1 MRTLEV
7 KDIVVHYGLVEAL
20 HGVSFKIDAGKIVAL
35 VGSNGAGKST
45 TLKALMG
52 LKKLTS
58 GVLELDGKRIDT
70 TNSAQRV
77 SMGIALSP
85 EGRRLFPRMS
95 VWENLMVGAH
105 TVGSSQQREK
115 SLQLVYELFPRVQ
128 ERRDQMAGS
137 LSGGEQQMVAIG
149 RAMMSNPQILMLD
162 EPSLGIA
169 PKIVSEIAQAI
180 RRLNKETGIS
190 VILVEQNARLAL
202 KMADDAYVFE
212 QGLVI
217 RSGSGQELLNDPFVQ
232 KAFLGI

>member
-20 HGVSFKIDAGKIVAL
+20 HGVSFRIDAGKIVAL

-58 GVLELDGKRIDT
+58 GALELDGKRIDT

-180 RRLNKETGIS
+180 KRLNKETGIS

-202 KMADDAYVFE
+202 KLADDAYVFE

>member
-20 HGVSFKIDAGKIVAL
+20 HGVSFRIDAGRIVAL
-35 VGSNGAGKST
+35 IGSNGAGKST

-58 GVLELDGKRIDT
+58 GSLTLDGHRIDGT
-70 TNSAQRV
+70 HSAQRV
-77 SMGIALSP
+77 GMGIALSP

-105 TVGSSQQREK
+105 TVGSATRRSQ
-115 SLQLVYELFPRVQ
+115 SLDLVYELFPRVK
-128 ERRDQMAGS
+128 ERCQQMAGS

-180 RRLNKETGIS
+180 RRLNQETGIS

-202 KMADDAYVFE
+202 KMSDDAYVFE

-217 RSGSGQELLNDPFVQ
+217 RSGSGQELLNDVFVQ

>member
-20 HGVSFKIDAGKIVAL
+20 HGVSFRIDAGKIVAL

-58 GVLELDGKRIDT
+58 GALELDGKRIDT

-180 RRLNKETGIS
+180 RRLNKATGIS

>member
-7 KDIVVHYGLVEAL
+7 NDIVVHYGLVEAL
-20 HGVSFKIDAGKIVAL
+20 HGVSFKVDAGRIVAL
-35 VGSNGAGKST
+35 IGSNGAGKST

-58 GVLELDGKRIDT
+58 GSLVLDGERMDT
-70 TNSAQRV
+70 SNAAQRV

-105 TVGSSQQREK
+105 TVRSSEQKKK
-115 SLQLVYELFPRVQ
+115 SLERVYELFPRVQ
-128 ERRDQMAGS
+128 ERRQQMAGS

-149 RAMMSNPQILMLD
+149 RAMMSSPQILMLD

-180 RRLNKETGIS
+180 QRLNRETGTS

-202 KMADDAYVFE
+202 KMSDHAYVFE

-217 RSGSGQELLNDPFVQ
+217 RSGSGQELLNDSFVQ

>member
-7 KDIVVHYGLVEAL
+7 KDIVLHYGLVEAL
-20 HGVSFKIDAGKIVAL
+20 HGVGFRIEAGKIVAL
-35 VGSNGAGKST
+35 IGSIGAGKST

-52 LKKLTS
+52 LKRLTAGS
-58 GVLELDGKRIDT
+58 LLLDGQPIEGMHA
-70 TNSAQRV
+70 AQRV
-77 SMGIALSP
+77 GLGLALSP

-105 TVGSSQQREK
+105 TVRSAAQRTK
-115 SLQLVYELFPRVQ
+115 SLELVYELFPRVK
-128 ERRDQMAGS
+128 ERREQMAGS

-149 RAMMSNPQILMLD
+149 RALMSHPRILMLD

-180 RRLNKETGIS
+180 RRLNAETGIS
-190 VILVEQNARLAL
+190 VVLVEQNARLAL
-202 KMADDAYVFE
+202 KMAHDAYVFE
-212 QGLVI
+212 QGRVI
-217 RSGSGQELLNDPFVQ
+217 RSGSGQELLNDSFVQ

>member
-52 LKKLTS
+52 LKRLTS
-58 GVLELDGKRIDT
+58 GSLELDGQRIDGT
-70 TNSAQRV
+70 SAAQRV
-77 SMGIALSP
+77 GMGIALSP

-105 TVGSSQQREK
+105 TVSSSEQRNR
-115 SLQLVYELFPRVQ
+115 SLDLVYELFPRVK
-128 ERRDQMAGS
+128 ERREQMAGS

-169 PKIVSEIAQAI
+169 PKIVSEIAQVI
-180 RRLNKETGIS
+180 KRLNQETGVS

-202 KMADDAYVFE
+202 KMSDDAYVFE

-217 RSGSGQELLNDPFVQ
+217 RSGSGQELLHDAFVQ

>member
-20 HGVSFKIDAGKIVAL
+20 HGVSFRIDAGKIVAL

-58 GVLELDGKRIDT
+58 GSLVLDGKRIDT

>member
-7 KDIVVHYGLVEAL
+7 KDIVVHYGLVQAL
-20 HGVSFKIDAGKIVAL
+20 HGVSFRIDAGKIVAL
-35 VGSNGAGKST
+35 IGSNGAGKST

-58 GVLELDGKRIDT
+58 GSLMLDGQSIDGT
-70 TNSAQRV
+70 HSAQRV
-77 SMGIALSP
+77 GLGIALSP

-105 TVGSSQQREK
+105 TVGSATRRKQ
-115 SLQLVYELFPRVQ
+115 SLDLVYALFPRVQ
-128 ERRDQMAGS
+128 ERSKQMAGS

-149 RAMMSNPQILMLD
+149 RALMSSPQILMLD

-169 PKIVSEIAQAI
+169 PKIVSEIAQVI
-180 RRLNKETGIS
+180 QRLNRETGIS

-202 KMADDAYVFE
+202 KISDDAYVFE
-212 QGLVI
+212 QGVVT
-217 RSGSGQELLNDPFVQ
+217 RSGSGQELMNDACVQ

>member
-20 HGVSFKIDAGKIVAL
+20 HGVSFRIDAGKIVAL

-58 GVLELDGKRIDT
+58 GALELDGKRIDT

>member
-20 HGVSFKIDAGKIVAL
+20 HGVSFRIDAGKIVAL

-45 TLKALMG
+45 TLNALMG

-58 GVLELDGKRIDT
+58 GSLELDGKRIDT

-180 RRLNKETGIS
+180 KRLNKETGIS

>member
-20 HGVSFKIDAGKIVAL
+20 HGVSFRIDAGKIVAL

-58 GVLELDGKRIDT
+58 GSLELDGKRIDT

-180 RRLNKETGIS
+180 RRLNKATGIS

>member
-20 HGVSFKIDAGKIVAL
+20 HGVSFRIDAGKIVAL

-58 GVLELDGKRIDT
+58 GALELDGKRIDT

-180 RRLNKETGIS
+180 KRLNKESGIS

-202 KMADDAYVFE
+202 KTADDAYVFE